1 MSPFAPVL
9 IFGLTAL
16 LGGLLALILPETNN
30 KILPNTIEVTNNI
43 YSSQIKIIFPQEGE
57 EFCSQTQ
64 FLCINKK
71 GGSGSH

>member
-43 YSSQIKIIFPQEGE
+43 FSSQIF
-57 EFCSQTQ
+57 
-64 FLCINKK
+64 
-71 GGSGSH
+71 